1 MITGASPALSSRAKP
16 RGLYSRRENGECKIA
31 WKRCKP
37 VEPSGKKTGV
47 QERFLDFARN
57 DDTGI
62 RIVKHAGGWLPRMIA
77 GASPALSSRAKSRD
91 LYSRRENGECEIA
104 WKRCKPVEPSG
115 KKTVCTEDFSTS
127 LEMTIREK
135 AAPLAPSS
143 GRGRRAQRD
152 GVCLAYVE

>member
-37 VEPSGKKTGV
+37 VEPSGKETGV

-62 RIVKHAGGWLPRMIA
+62 RIVKHAGGLLPRMIA

-104 WKRCKPVEPSG
+104 WKKMQTSRAIRQENSMHGRFLDFARNDDTREGRPTSPFLWKGQASAARRGWPR
-115 KKTVCTEDFSTS
+115 VC
-127 LEMTIREK
+127 
-135 AAPLAPSS
+135 
-143 GRGRRAQRD
+143 
-152 GVCLAYVE
+152 